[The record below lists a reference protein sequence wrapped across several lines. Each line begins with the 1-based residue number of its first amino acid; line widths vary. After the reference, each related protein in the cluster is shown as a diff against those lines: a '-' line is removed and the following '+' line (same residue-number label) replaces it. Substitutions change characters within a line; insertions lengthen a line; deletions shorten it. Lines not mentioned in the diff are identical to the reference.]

1 MTDSTNIVK
10 RLEEIGCQGLSS
22 FEVDRN
28 KIKWRNDFEHLKK
41 FVHDCLG
48 INGKWS
54 SPGGGA
60 KRFKA
65 QDDNF
70 SINWYFKKQ
79 STLLFQGCLGDVF
92 KNKIIELLSEK
103 TQKNGA
109 VETVG
114 DSVIQNQSQN
124 EVISVSETTQE
135 SFLNTSDDISQNNP
149 CKDSNICQKSQP
161 TSTVCGCNCKSLATD
176 IAGIQLDMII
186 LQNRVEGMINAKTN
200 ISPNEEVM
208 AKLQLELKQQ
218 QHRNQMLEDRVKAAE
233 QERDSLLLALK
244 LLTQDQRHSHEKQI
258 NANDRDDFQQPNRDT
273 HAIPLK
279 NQFSSLAVEETSESV
294 SASTTNLENQSTRKR
309 VKEEI
314 VLIGDSIVKHI
325 DPRKLTKKKVY
336 KFTYPGKTAE
346 DIEKELNII
355 NIQSSPSHVI
365 VHAGTNNIPIDST
378 KVCSKKLERL
388 VIKTKAKFP
397 NSKVGLSGITFRQ
410 DIEQAT
416 KIQEV
421 NKKLEEMAAKHD
433 VMFIDNSSIDHTCLN
448 GSNIHLN
455 GKGSAVLA
463 SHFITFLRGNQPR
476 VVQDTTRSEKDFR
489 MATINQIGD
498 MLKAILVGNS
508 RKIRR

>member
-28 KIKWRNDFEHLKK
+28 KIKWGNDFEHLKK

-79 STLLFQGCLGDVF
+79 STLLFQRCLGEVF
-92 KNKIIELLSEK
+92 KNKIIELLSEE

-149 CKDSNICQKSQP
+149 CKDSNTCQKSQP

-186 LQNRVEGMINAKTN
+186 LQNRVEGMFNAKTN

-244 LLTQDQRHSHEKQI
+244 LIYTQDQRHSHEKQI

-325 DPRKLTKKKVY
+325 DPRKLTKKK
-336 KFTYPGKTAE
+336 FINLHTQGK
-346 DIEKELNII
+346 L
-355 NIQSSPSHVI
+355 
-365 VHAGTNNIPIDST
+365 
-378 KVCSKKLERL
+378 SK
-388 VIKTKAKFP
+388 I
-397 NSKVGLSGITFRQ
+397 
-410 DIEQAT
+410 
-416 KIQEV
+416 
-421 NKKLEEMAAKHD
+421 
-433 VMFIDNSSIDHTCLN
+433 
-448 GSNIHLN
+448 
-455 GKGSAVLA
+455 
-463 SHFITFLRGNQPR
+463 
-476 VVQDTTRSEKDFR
+476 
-489 MATINQIGD
+489 
-498 MLKAILVGNS
+498 LKRNLTLY
-508 RKIRR
+508 